1 MNHIGKYQGTPC
13 YECSDREYKD
23 ALSKG
28 RDDGEQ
34 IFIIDG
40 TMVRRN
46 IIIGYYD
53 GKSVRD
59 VYDSVPYVVRHEPGP
74 QREMTKTANEPAKVS
89 VPAGEAYEEV
99 TSKEINFA
107 DYSKVVDEFFAHL
120 EQ

>member
-13 YECSDREYKD
+13 YECSDKEYKD

-28 RDDGEQ
+28 RDNGGQ

-46 IIIGYYD
+46 IIIGHYD
-53 GKSVRD
+53 GNTVRD
-59 VYDSVPYVVRHEPGP
+59 VYDGVPYLVQHEPGP
-74 QREMTKTANEPAKVS
+74 QREMTATANEPVY
-89 VPAGEAYEEV
+89 VPKTCEEV
-99 TSKEINFA
+99 VEKEINFA

-120 EQ
+120 DVK

>member
-1 MNHIGKYQGTPC
+1 MNNIGRYQGTPC

-28 RDDGEQ
+28 HDDGAQ

-53 GKSVRD
+53 GKNVRD
-59 VYDSVPYVVRHEPGP
+59 VYDHVPYVVMHEPGP
-74 QREMTKTANEPAKVS
+74 QREMTKTANEPVKVS
-89 VPAGEAYEEV
+89 VPVGETYEEV
-99 TSKEINFA
+99 TSREINFA

-120 EQ
+120 DA